1 MGEGNIISISATKQ
15 EEREE
20 SCSIG
25 CVFCM
30 SGSFNDNTAASMGWM
45 EVIYGGHLFFPN
57 TRELYCYLNTPAF
70 SIFQILSHT
79 NQSSARSNDM

>member
-1 MGEGNIISISATKQ
+1 MEEGNISATKQ

-20 SCSIG
+20 NCSIG

-45 EVIYGGHLFFPN
+45 EVIYGGHLFFPTIHVN
-57 TRELYCYLNTPAF
+57 FTA
-70 SIFQILSHT
+70 I
-79 NQSSARSNDM
+79 